1 MEIYHRNTDLLG
13 PQKQVHKTHK
23 STSKRLLE
31 TPRGIGGKIDLGD
44 GKNILASGKIIWKV
58 EKLFGQV
65 GKLIYQVV
73 TLF

>member
-44 GKNILASGKIIWKV
+44 GKIIWAGGKIDLSGGNIILKV
-58 EKLFGQV
+58 EK
-65 GKLIYQVV
+65 
-73 TLF
+73 